1 MEIPPGGTVAT
12 QGNAPAGAGS
22 VYIAHKRRPEGAEQA
37 CGAGAAGTQRL
48 KPSPGH
54 ESEPVSD
61 DKDWEIPPELQPDP
75 DDYSFDLDHALE
87 AVVGLSAVVPADAFT
102 AGTLG
107 TERMGSGVVIRED
120 GLVLTIG
127 YLITEAEQVW
137 LRSLAGR
144 PTPAHALAYDQETGF
159 GLVQALGRLGLPTIP
174 IGRSDALRVGD
185 STVVASG
192 GGRQH
197 AIASKV
203 VARQEFAGYWEY
215 LLDDA
220 IFTAPAH
227 PFWGGAALIGGE
239 GKLVGIGSLLVQR
252 GDAQGRRL
260 DINMCVPI
268 DHLTPILNDLLTYGR
283 VNKPSRPWL
292 GMYAAEQEE
301 GVVVVGLAKGG
312 PAEKAGVQVGDRVL
326 AVGEDESSDLATLW
340 QTVWSAGTAG
350 AEVRLSLVRDEI
362 TTTVAVRSAD
372 RAQFLRS
379 PTLH

>member
-1 MEIPPGGTVAT
+1 M
-12 QGNAPAGAGS
+12 
-22 VYIAHKRRPEGAEQA
+22 
-37 CGAGAAGTQRL
+37 
-48 KPSPGH
+48 
-54 ESEPVSD
+54 SED
-61 DKDWEIPPELQPDP
+61 QDWEIPPDLQPDP
-75 DDYSFDLDHALE
+75 DEYSFDLNRALE
-87 AVVGLSAVVPADAFT
+87 AVVGLSSAVPAEAFT
-102 AGTLG
+102 AATLG
-107 TERMGSGVVIRED
+107 TERLGSGVVIRED

-137 LRSLAGR
+137 LRSLGSR
-144 PTPAHALAYDQETGF
+144 RTPGHALAYDQESGF
-159 GLVQALGRLGLPTIP
+159 GLVQALGRLGLPSLSL
-174 IGRSDALRVGD
+174 GRSDTLLVGEQV
-185 STVVASG
+185 VVAAG

-197 AIASKV
+197 ALASKV

-239 GKLVGIGSLLVQR
+239 GRLLGIGSLLVQR

-268 DHLTPILNDLLTYGR
+268 DHLTPILNDLLNYGR

-292 GMYAAEQEE
+292 GIYAAEQEE

-312 PAEKAGVQVGDRVL
+312 PAEKAGVQIGDRVL
-326 AVGEDESSDLATLW
+326 AVGKEESGDLVTLW
-340 QTVWSAGTAG
+340 QAIWSAGTAG
-350 AEVRLSLVRDEI
+350 AEVRLRLQRDEI
-362 TTTVAVRSAD
+362 TTTVTIRSAD
-372 RAQFLRS
+372 RAQFLRT